1 MEAEIIQATLQKL
14 PTEAGTSNSEQLD
27 LEPLTKNS
35 SPSADMS
42 VLPMASELS
51 PTDESNALRAGKLNL
66 SSTIGDIQTT
76 VNGYS
81 TARQQDT
88 ARRLKQQVSFNI

>member
-1 MEAEIIQATLQKL
+1 MEAEIVQATLQKL

-51 PTDESNALRAGKLNL
+51 ANDSNALRAEILNL
-66 SSTIGDIQTT
+66 SSTIGDTQTT
-76 VNGYS
+76 VNGHS